1 VRLLLVGAFPYPH
14 HQGSQIYFQE
24 QAIALRAVGLDVE
37 LLTYGSGLDP
47 AAENPGRWRA
57 LDGFVHHRSPAW
69 TTPRSMKAGPGWG
82 KPRADLG
89 LGLALNDALASKM
102 LQNSYYDAIL
112 THNVEACF
120 VALSVRKVRHES
132 SPPIIF
138 CVHTLLGE
146 ELSTYSNYLK
156 DKRNNSISSPAL
168 EADKRLRR
176 RLRKLV
182 DASGRGL
189 DRAVARRVDGWIALT
204 QSSHRVMRRHSNRP
218 GALIP
223 PPLPDPRHWLDAFDP
238 RAAAKRHRLPY
249 KDFYLYS
256 GNLDG
261 YQELEWLVRASQR
274 RSRAGP
280 KIVVASHDPA
290 VFDAYAAEGFGL
302 ESRLVESEAE
312 MISLTGAA
320 RATLVPR
327 RTQGGFPIK
336 LANSLAVGTA
346 PIAFLEKEWGLRDG
360 ENALIARGEAP
371 EIGLAQAIDSLDASP
386 ELATRLGKGA
396 RALYESNHRPQACA
410 EKTALLIQKAID
422 AQP

>member
-1 VRLLLVGAFPYPH
+1 MRLLLVGAFPYPH

-24 QAIALRAVGLDVE
+24 QAIALRALGLDVE

-47 AAENPGRWRA
+47 AAGNPGRWRA
-57 LDGFVHHRSPAW
+57 LDGFVHHRSPTW
-69 TTPRSMKAGPGWG
+69 TTPQSMKAGPGWG

-102 LQNSYYDAIL
+102 LQNSGYDAIL

-120 VALSVRKVRHES
+120 VALSVQKVRHKS
-132 SPPIIF
+132 SPPLIF

-146 ELSTYSNYLK
+146 ELSAYSNYLK
-156 DKRNNSISSPAL
+156 EKGKDSIPNAPSETAKP
-168 EADKRLRR
+168 LRR
-176 RLRKLV
+176 RLRRLV
-182 DASGRGL
+182 DAGGRAL

-204 QSSHRVMRRHSNRP
+204 QSSHRVMRRHSNRA

-223 PPLPDPRHWLDAFDP
+223 PPIPDPRHWLDAFDP
-238 RAAAKRHRLPY
+238 RAAAERHHLPY

-261 YQELEWLVRASQR
+261 YQELEWLARASQR
-274 RSRAGP
+274 RRGGDP
-280 KIVVASHDPA
+280 RIVVASHDPA
-290 VFDAYAAEGFGL
+290 VFDAHATAGFGI

-312 MISLTGAA
+312 MLSLTGAA

-327 RTQGGFPIK
+327 RTRGGFPIK

-346 PIAFLEKEWGLRDG
+346 PIAFLEKEWGLHDG

-371 EIGLAQAIDSLDASP
+371 EIGLAQAIDALDASP
-386 ELATRLGKGA
+386 ELAVRLGKGA
-396 RALYESNHRPQACA
+396 RALYESNHRPQVCA
-410 EKTALLIQKAID
+410 EKTTQLIRKAID